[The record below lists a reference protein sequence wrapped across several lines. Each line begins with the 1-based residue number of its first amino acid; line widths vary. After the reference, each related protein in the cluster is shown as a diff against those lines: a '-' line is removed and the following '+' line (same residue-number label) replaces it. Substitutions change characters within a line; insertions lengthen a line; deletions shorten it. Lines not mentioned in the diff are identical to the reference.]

1 MCFTKDLPCVTF
13 AMVSGVEKEDVNI
26 LLAGQHEK
34 QANATE
40 SKATLGTV
48 LGNLGPLL
56 QTLKTPAWAWP

>member
-1 MCFTKDLPCVTF
+1 MTF

-48 LGNLGPLL
+48 LGNLGPLFQNPSMGL
-56 QTLKTPAWAWP
+56 ALKVTISH